1 MKLHTKLVLALIAVL
16 ILVIGI
22 GQIIQLEN
30 IKNRISDFSESNIKI
45 LKEREE
51 RFVTN
56 IHKSI
61 ERAVA
66 GSLERG
72 EMIKF
77 TRLLE
82 AQKKID
88 GLLEFSLYNRN
99 GAVTHST
106 DKTFIGKKMK
116 DSEKQCLVKGSGT
129 CILWNEDSIQVLKNQ
144 RVTGDCIRC
153 HTTWKPGETGGVT
166 SLRFSK
172 DAFKKAKAQAAE
184 TMSKMEK
191 STFINSLI
199 SVSVIILI
207 LALATF
213 ILVKRLVSVPL
224 NNSVDMLKDIAEGEG
239 DLTRRLKI
247 NNNDEVGSLSKWFNI
262 FIEKLQTMIKLIRTD
277 VATLTDASTELA
289 GISDDM
295 SNGVE
300 GMAMNLSKV
309 ALSTK
314 EVNDHISLVANTMK
328 EASANVNAIATSTEE
343 MSGTIKEIAQN
354 TEKAQRISND
364 AVQYAKDSSKKVRE
378 LEEASKNID
387 KITETIAEISEQTNL
402 LALNA
407 TIEAA
412 RAGEAGKGFAV
423 VANEVKE
430 LARQTAEATREIKT
444 SIGSIQK
451 STGLT
456 IDEINNVLKVIND
469 VNDVVSNVAAAA
481 EEQSVSTGDISASI
495 TQVAQGIDEVSRN
508 IEDSAN
514 VLGGVSKDLDSI
526 DLSAA
531 EIFDRSTNVKNNANK
546 LNEMAI
552 NMNEIYGRFQV

>member
-1 MKLHTKLVLALIAVL
+1 MKLHAKLVFALIAVL

-22 GQIIQLEN
+22 GQIIQLKN
-30 IKNRISDFSESNIKI
+30 IKNRISDFSESNINI
-45 LKEREE
+45 LKEREK

-56 IHKSI
+56 IHKSV

-72 EMIKF
+72 EMAKF

-82 AQKKID
+82 AQKNID
-88 GLLEFSLYNRN
+88 GLLEFSLYDRN
-99 GAVTHST
+99 GVVTHST
-106 DKTFIGKKMK
+106 DKAFIGKKMK
-116 DSEKQCLVKGSGT
+116 DSEKQCLAKGSGT
-129 CILWNEDSIQVLKNQ
+129 CILWNDDSIQVLKNQ
-144 RVTGDCIRC
+144 TVSGDCIRC
-153 HTTWKPGETGGVT
+153 HTTWKTGETGGIT

-172 DAFKKAKAQAAE
+172 DAFKQAEAQAAE
-184 TMSKMEK
+184 TTSKMEN
-191 STFINSLI
+191 STFINSLV

-224 NNSVDMLKDIAEGEG
+224 NISVDMLKDIAEGEG

-262 FIEKLQTMIKLIRTD
+262 FIEKLQSMIKLIRSD
-277 VATLTDASTELA
+277 VTTLTDASAELA

-295 SNGVE
+295 SSGVE
-300 GMAMNLSKV
+300 GMAMNLNKV

-314 EVNDHISLVANTMK
+314 EVNDHISIVAQAIK
-328 EASANVNAIATSTEE
+328 ETSANVNSIATSTEE

-364 AVQYAKDSSKKVRE
+364 AVQYATDSSKKVRE

-444 SIGSIQK
+444 SIESIQK

-456 IDEINNVLKVIND
+456 IDEINNVVKVIND
-469 VNDVVSNVAAAA
+469 VNDVVSNVATAA

-495 TQVAQGIDEVSRN
+495 TQVAQGINEVSKN
-508 IEDSAN
+508 IEGSAN

-526 DLSAA
+526 DQSAA
-531 EIFDRSTNVKNNANK
+531 EIFDRSKNVKNNANK

-552 NMNEIYGRFQV
+552 NMNEIYGRFKV